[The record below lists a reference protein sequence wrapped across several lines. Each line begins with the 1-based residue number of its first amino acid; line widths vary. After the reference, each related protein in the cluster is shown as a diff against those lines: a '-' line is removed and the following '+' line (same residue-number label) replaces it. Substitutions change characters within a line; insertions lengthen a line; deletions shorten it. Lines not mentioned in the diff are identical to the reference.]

1 VQFQKSIFNTLKK
14 LKILVI
20 DSSPI
25 IYIGLK
31 SIFKNSL
38 FFEVTDYLET
48 GENVYEI
55 LDNVEIDLIISDLN
69 YRKGSVSNLLKKFKK
84 NKTEIP
90 VIIFTSESNESKS
103 IDVLKSGASGF
114 ITKNLKKKSVK
125 SIIQDIAF
133 SIYGNNEINKFTR
146 LKNRFNYD
154 YNTEKLNS
162 LSKRELQV
170 LKLFFR
176 GKRNIE
182 ISEKLDINQKT
193 VNTYITRVMKK
204 LEVNSKTDL
213 YLLAKKHI
221 KQPY

>member
-1 VQFQKSIFNTLKK
+1 MQFQKIIFNTLKK

-38 FFEVTDYLET
+38 VFEVSDYLET

-182 ISEKLDINQKT
+182 ISEKLNINQKT

>member
-1 VQFQKSIFNTLKK
+1 MKK

-38 FFEVTDYLET
+38 VFEVSDYLET
-48 GENVYEI
+48 AENVYEI

-69 YRKGSVSNLLKKFKK
+69 YREGSVGSLLKKFKK

-90 VIIFTSESNESKS
+90 VIIFTSESNENKS
-103 IDVLKSGASGF
+103 VDVLKSGASGF

-125 SIIQDIAF
+125 SNIQDIAF

-162 LSKRELQV
+162 LSKREIQV
-170 LKLFFR
+170 LKLFFK

-182 ISEKLDINQKT
+182 ISEKLNINQKT

>member
-1 VQFQKSIFNTLKK
+1 MKK

-38 FFEVTDYLET
+38 VFEVSNYLET
-48 GENVYEI
+48 EENIYEI
-55 LDNVEIDLIISDLN
+55 LNHVKIDLIISDLN
-69 YRKGSVSNLLKKFKK
+69 YRNGNVSNLFKKFKK

-90 VIIFTSESNESKS
+90 IIIFTSESNESKS
-103 IDVLKSGASGF
+103 IDLLKSGAYGF
-114 ITKNLKKKSVK
+114 ITKNLKKRSIRN
-125 SIIQDIAF
+125 IIQDIAF
-133 SIYGNNEINKFTR
+133 SIYGNKEINKFTR
-146 LKNRFNYD
+146 LKNKFNFD

>member
-1 VQFQKSIFNTLKK
+1 MKK

-38 FFEVTDYLET
+38 VFEVSDYLET
-48 GENVYEI
+48 AENVYEI

-90 VIIFTSESNESKS
+90 VIIFTSESNENKS
-103 IDVLKSGASGF
+103 VDVLKSGASGF

-133 SIYGNNEINKFTR
+133 SIYENNEINKFTR

-182 ISEKLDINQKT
+182 ISEKLNINQKT

-213 YLLAKKHI
+213 YLLAKRHI

>member
-1 VQFQKSIFNTLKK
+1 MQFQKSIFNTLKK

-90 VIIFTSESNESKS
+90 VIIFTSESNENKS
-103 IDVLKSGASGF
+103 VDVLKSGASGF

-125 SIIQDIAF
+125 SNIQDIAF

-162 LSKRELQV
+162 LSKREIQV
-170 LKLFFR
+170 LKLFFK

-182 ISEKLDINQKT
+182 ISEKLNINQKT
-193 VNTYITRVMKK
+193 VNTYITRVMRK

>member
-1 VQFQKSIFNTLKK
+1 MKK

-125 SIIQDIAF
+125 SNIQDIAF

-162 LSKRELQV
+162 LSKREIQV
-170 LKLFFR
+170 LKLFFK

-182 ISEKLDINQKT
+182 ISEKLNINQKT
-193 VNTYITRVMKK
+193 VNTYITRVMRK

>member
-1 VQFQKSIFNTLKK
+1 MKK

-38 FFEVTDYLET
+38 VFEVSGYSET
-48 GENVYEI
+48 GESIYEI
-55 LDNVEIDLIISDLN
+55 LNYVEVDLIISDVN
-69 YRKGSVSNLLKKFKK
+69 YRKGSVFNMLRKFKK

-90 VIIFTSESNESKS
+90 VVIFTSESNESKS
-103 IDVLKSGASGF
+103 IDLLKSGASGF
-114 ITKNLKKKSVK
+114 ITKNLRKKSIR
-125 SIIQDIAF
+125 SIIQDISF
-133 SIYGNNEINKFTR
+133 SIYGNKEINKFTR
-146 LKNRFNYD
+146 LKNRFNFD

-170 LKLFFR
+170 LKLFFK

-182 ISEKLDINQKT
+182 ISKKLNINQKT

-204 LEVNSKTDL
+204 LEVSSKTDL
-213 YLLAKKHI
+213 YLLARKHI

>member
-1 VQFQKSIFNTLKK
+1 MQFQKIIFNTLKK

-38 FFEVTDYLET
+38 VFEVSNYLET
-48 GENVYEI
+48 AEDVYEI

>member
-1 VQFQKSIFNTLKK
+1 MKK
-14 LKILVI
+14 LKILVA
-20 DSSPI
+20 DPNPI
-25 IYIGLK
+25 VYIGLK

-38 FFEVTDYLET
+38 IFEVSCYSENRENLNDLLEQF
-48 GENVYEI
+48 N
-55 LDNVEIDLIISDLN
+55 IDLIISEIDFK
-69 YRKGSVSNLLKKFKK
+69 KGNINDTLKKLRK
-84 NKTEIP
+84 NKIEIP
-90 VIIFTSESNESKS
+90 IIIFTSEANNSKS
-103 IDVLKSGASGF
+103 VNLLKLGASGF
-114 ITKNLKKKSVK
+114 ITKNLKKKSIRKV
-125 SIIQDIAF
+125 IQEIAF
-133 SIYGNNEINKFTR
+133 SKYGNKELNKFTR
-146 LKNRFNYD
+146 LKNRFNFD

-182 ISEKLDINQKT
+182 ISEKLNINQKT

-213 YLLAKKHI
+213 YILASKHI

>member
-1 VQFQKSIFNTLKK
+1 MKK
-14 LKILVI
+14 LKILVL

-38 FFEVTDYLET
+38 VFEVSDYADTE
-48 GENVYEI
+48 ENIYEI
-55 LDNVEIDLIISDLN
+55 LNHSKINLIISDVYYKKN
-69 YRKGSVSNLLKKFKK
+69 SVSNLLKKFKK

-90 VIIFTSESNESKS
+90 IIIFTSKSNESKS
-103 IDVLKSGASGF
+103 IELLKSGASGF
-114 ITKNLKKKSVK
+114 ITKNLRKKSIR
-125 SIIQDIAF
+125 SMIQDIAF
-133 SIYGNNEINKFTR
+133 SIYGNKELNKFTR
-146 LKNRFNYD
+146 LKNRFNFD

-182 ISEKLDINQKT
+182 ISEKLNINQKT